1 MNNQSAGTM
10 LQQAIKALCTTAVKI
25 IFLVFAWCCELAGK
39 VLFKIS
45 EMVKNYTK
53 L

>member
-1 MNNQSAGTM
+1 MSNQSAGTL
-10 LQQAIKALCTTAVKI
+10 LQQAIKTLCTTAVKI
-25 IFLVFAWCCELAGK
+25 LFLVFAWCCELAGK

-45 EMVKNYTK
+45 EVVKSNTK